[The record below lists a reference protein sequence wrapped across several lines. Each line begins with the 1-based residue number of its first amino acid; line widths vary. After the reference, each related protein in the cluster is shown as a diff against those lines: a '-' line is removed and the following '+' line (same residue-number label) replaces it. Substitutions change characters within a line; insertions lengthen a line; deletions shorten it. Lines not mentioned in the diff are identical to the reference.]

1 MSWHP
6 PPSRL
11 ATLPAPICAW
21 FRHVRI
27 LLPCPYAA
35 RRPVPIA
42 STNAEVILG
51 LSSPG
56 MLMTDGCHWRHGA
69 TGSHTVRCQSAHAHQ
84 APCCGPGPLVPFSLH
99 AAVAGGLQ
107 PTSVSAPSSRAA
119 ARMSGGTDLGHRR
132 RPGPRLARAA
142 PVTPILLGF
151 GRGTPGFHPE
161 GCAGFNSRSSE
172 LKPAQPWEL
181 KPAAGIRT
189 STGTDADELQRRAH
203 RRDGPIVLAVLA
215 CLGFGRGSER
225 RGLGVTSSRSR
236 YGVPEKNSRSEVN
249 LRCNCGFNRLS
260 SSK

>member
-1 MSWHP
+1 MASASESTCDLTRSHP
-6 PPSRL
+6 CVVSAYMFAFCCPVHMRR
-11 ATLPAPICAW
+11 AAP
-21 FRHVRI
+21 RQ
-27 LLPCPYAA
+27 L
-35 RRPVPIA
+35 PVPMPKLIP
-42 STNAEVILG
+42 E

-56 MLMTDGCHWRHGA
+56 MLMKDGCHWRHVA
-69 TGSHTVRCQSAHAHQ
+69 TGTHTVIRWHRQSAHAHQ

-132 RPGPRLARAA
+132 RPGPRQARAA
-142 PVTPILLGF
+142 PVTPILPGF

-189 STGTDADELQRRAH
+189 STGTDAD
-203 RRDGPIVLAVLA
+203 GW
-215 CLGFGRGSER
+215 
-225 RGLGVTSSRSR
+225 
-236 YGVPEKNSRSEVN
+236 
-249 LRCNCGFNRLS
+249 
-260 SSK
+260 

>member
-1 MSWHP
+1 MSSHP

-11 ATLPAPICAW
+11 ATLPAPTRAW

-51 LSSPG
+51 LSFSWHAD
-56 MLMTDGCHWRHGA
+56 DGRVSRCDRNTHCHHR
-69 TGSHTVRCQSAHAHQ
+69 QSAHAHQ
-84 APCCGPGPLVPFSLH
+84 APCGGPDQLAPCSLH

-189 STGTDADELQRRAH
+189 STGTDADAGSVATSAHSSCPFTRPRASPTLSQRGRQRRVGRANSGSFAADLD
-203 RRDGPIVLAVLA
+203 RWPPAPIASVMDPDWRLA
-215 CLGFGRGSER
+215 S
-225 RGLGVTSSRSR
+225 
-236 YGVPEKNSRSEVN
+236 
-249 LRCNCGFNRLS
+249 
-260 SSK
+260 

>member
-1 MSWHP
+1 LSSHP

-11 ATLPAPICAW
+11 ATLPAPTRAW

-69 TGSHTVRCQSAHAHQ
+69 TGTHTVIIDSRLMLIMPPCAGPGRL
-84 APCCGPGPLVPFSLH
+84 APCSLH
-99 AAVAGGLQ
+99 AAAAGGLP

-189 STGTDADELQRRAH
+189 STGTDADAH
-203 RRDGPIVLAVLA
+203 
-215 CLGFGRGSER
+215 
-225 RGLGVTSSRSR
+225 
-236 YGVPEKNSRSEVN
+236 
-249 LRCNCGFNRLS
+249 
-260 SSK
+260 

>member
-1 MSWHP
+1 MLNCQPARHTRRAALSSHP

-11 ATLPAPICAW
+11 ATLPAPTRAW

-35 RRPVPIA
+35 RRSVPIA

-56 MLMTDGCHWRHGA
+56 MLMTDGCHGA
-69 TGSHTVRCQSAHAHQ
+69 TGTRCHHRQSAHAHQ
-84 APCCGPGPLVPFSLH
+84 APCGGPGQLAPCSLH

-132 RPGPRLARAA
+132 RPGPRQARAA
-142 PVTPILLGF
+142 PVTPIMGPIWLGF

-189 STGTDADELQRRAH
+189 STGTDADVLRH
-203 RRDGPIVLAVLA
+203 RVL
-215 CLGFGRGSER
+215 
-225 RGLGVTSSRSR
+225 
-236 YGVPEKNSRSEVN
+236 
-249 LRCNCGFNRLS
+249 
-260 SSK
+260 

>member
-1 MSWHP
+1 MSSHP

-11 ATLPAPICAW
+11 ATLPAPIRAW

-51 LSSPG
+51 LSFPG
-56 MLMTDGCHWRHGA
+56 MLMTDGCHGA
-69 TGSHTVRCQSAHAHQ
+69 TGTHTAIHHHRQSAHAHQ
-84 APCCGPGPLVPFSLH
+84 APCCGPGRLAPCSLH
-99 AAVAGGLQ
+99 AAVAGGRQ

-151 GRGTPGFHPE
+151 SRGTPGFHPE
-161 GCAGFNSRSSE
+161 GCAGFNSRSPE
-172 LKPAQPWEL
+172 LKPAQPWQL

-189 STGTDADELQRRAH
+189 STGTGADVH
-203 RRDGPIVLAVLA
+203 WVG
-215 CLGFGRGSER
+215 
-225 RGLGVTSSRSR
+225 GV
-236 YGVPEKNSRSEVN
+236 
-249 LRCNCGFNRLS
+249 
-260 SSK
+260 

>member
-1 MSWHP
+1 M
-6 PPSRL
+6 R
-11 ATLPAPICAW
+11 W

-35 RRPVPIA
+35 RCPAPVA
-42 STNAEVILG
+42 STSAELIPE

-69 TGSHTVRCQSAHAHQ
+69 TGITHCHRQSAHAHQ
-84 APCCGPGPLVPFSLH
+84 AHCCGPGPLVPFSLH

-132 RPGPRLARAA
+132 RPGPRQTRAA

-189 STGTDADELQRRAH
+189 STGTDAD
-203 RRDGPIVLAVLA
+203 
-215 CLGFGRGSER
+215 
-225 RGLGVTSSRSR
+225 
-236 YGVPEKNSRSEVN
+236 VPPEPEALHPNQT
-249 LRCNCGFNRLS
+249 GTGTG
-260 SSK
+260 